1 MSMLGNDNLNEV
13 IIDRNIIEPSKIL
26 EGARIGII
34 KSLKQKGESGENK
47 DGMDI
52 SMIAFDKDTKIL
64 QYAGAN
70 NPLYIIRNNSKSNFS
85 GYDYNLVKE
94 KHSLL
99 EIKGNKFPVGIYINN
114 ELPPFNNHSLQLET
128 GDSIYVFSDGY
139 ADQFGGKNGKK
150 FKYNQ
155 LKELLLSIQ
164 DMPMKQQYEVLLS
177 AFEKWRG
184 NLEQVDDVLLIGLKV

>member
-1 MSMLGNDNLNEV
+1 
-13 IIDRNIIEPSKIL
+13 
-26 EGARIGII
+26 
-34 KSLKQKGESGENK
+34 
-47 DGMDI
+47 
-52 SMIAFDKDTKIL
+52 
-64 QYAGAN
+64 
-70 NPLYIIRNNSKSNFS
+70 
-85 GYDYNLVKE
+85 
-94 KHSLL
+94 LL

-114 ELPPFNNHSLQLET
+114 ELPPFTNHSLQLET

-139 ADQFGGKNGKK
+139 ADQFGGQHGKK

-164 DMPMKQQYEVLLS
+164 DMPMKKQYEVLLS